1 MAVWQGGQTG
11 MPTFFMGRCFA
22 AAEPMEKEESV
33 WQRFSLGF
41 WETAL
46 QGGSRLW
53 AQPGAKEENG
63 RPGFS
68 QRLFSLRLGELLVSR
83 TRMDTNTRMPP
94 QGSMHAISRYGCREG
109 RRPFVGFRGKAPDGM
124 QGQSPC
130 QESRGQRPLAGW
142 RGSTPSGVQGRSPW
156 SCAARN
162 IPLQRE
168 AWNRR
173 FRLSA
178 PRPYASTCLRM
189 WRRAF
194 FSRRETWA

>member
-83 TRMDTNTRMPP
+83 TRMDTNTRMPL
-94 QGSMHAISRYGCREG
+94 QGSMRVFSRNGCREG
-109 RRPFVGFRGKAPDGM
+109 RRPFVGFPKGQRPFGGM
-124 QGQSPC
+124 QGQGPCRGGGAAPLPHVPAGRLFSPSC
-130 QESRGQRPLAGW
+130 KKDRF
-142 RGSTPSGVQGRSPW
+142 GVT
-156 SCAARN
+156 A
-162 IPLQRE
+162 
-168 AWNRR
+168 
-173 FRLSA
+173 
-178 PRPYASTCLRM
+178 
-189 WRRAF
+189 
-194 FSRRETWA
+194 